1 MPVALSPATAKSKRD
16 AHSKLDALLA
26 KLAAKKLRLERQER
40 RDRGEA
46 VDSSDDDE
54 SIDFGDLGSPA
65 ASTPGPADAASPPW
79 SPATLT
85 RSRPAASASIYG
97 SKAYWDDRYSD
108 PRATIGASTARGVT
122 NNEWYVG
129 YDVLKPHLLE
139 YAGRNAHCVLLGCGT
154 STLGEDMAENGFAR
168 VAAVDYSEPSIA
180 LMRKAQQTRLAKL
193 ARSPPERPPPHPFE
207 VDYRVMDVKNMT
219 YPRETFDCVID
230 KATLDTMCQLDEDPC
245 EAGPPPSSANA
256 VDFRGGQR
264 RRKKNPPSPP
274 PTHAGRMLEEAC
286 RVLKPGGRYVC
297 LSYGEPDDRL
307 GMLTSP
313 GLSWGM
319 EAQREIRKGK
329 AGVYFLYVM
338 RKFAPPPPKPRHPE
352 LNPDT
357 IVGVGEEFVGVGGSN
372 APVPVLK
379 DPFHGSKLDLR
390 DRTHDR

>member
-1 MPVALSPATAKSKRD
+1 MVPRD
-16 AHSKLDALLA
+16 AHEVAP
-26 KLAAKKLRLERQER
+26 
-40 RDRGEA
+40 RG
-46 VDSSDDDE
+46 
-54 SIDFGDLGSPA
+54 
-65 ASTPGPADAASPPW
+65 
-79 SPATLT
+79 
-85 RSRPAASASIYG
+85 SASIYG

-108 PRATIGASTARGVT
+108 PRATIGASTAKGVT

-129 YDVLKPHLLE
+129 FDVLKPHLLE

-168 VAAVDYSEPSIA
+168 VAAVDLRAPSSA
-180 LMRKAQQTRLAKL
+180 RSARAQQTRLAKL

-256 VDFRGGQR
+256 VDFRGQR
-264 RRKKNPPSPP
+264 RRKNNPPSPP
-274 PTHAGRMLEEAC
+274 PTHAGRMLEEGV

-307 GMLTSP
+307 GMLTGP

-329 AGVYFLYVM
+329 AGVYFLSSCGSS
-338 RKFAPPPPKPRHPE
+338 RRRRPSRGTRSSTRTPSSAWGRSSWAW
-352 LNPDT
+352 
-357 IVGVGEEFVGVGGSN
+357 GGATRPCPCSRIRSTG
-372 APVPVLK
+372 ASWISE
-379 DPFHGSKLDLR
+379 DGAHGG
-390 DRTHDR
+390 